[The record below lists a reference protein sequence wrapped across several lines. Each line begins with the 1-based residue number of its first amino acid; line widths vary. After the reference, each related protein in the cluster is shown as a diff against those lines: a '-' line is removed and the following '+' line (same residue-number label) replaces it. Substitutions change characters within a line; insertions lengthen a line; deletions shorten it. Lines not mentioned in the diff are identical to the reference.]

1 MKQVN
6 DMKLIFAA
14 NLKLHLDKRGL
25 NQTDMARDL
34 NFPETTVSNWM
45 KASTYPRPDKLQ
57 LIADYFNVKRSD
69 LTEKRP
75 TNLLYISPQTVPV
88 PVLGDIACGEPIHA
102 EENFIGYRYVSPD
115 RLPSGNSYYLI
126 AKGDSMEPTIPN
138 GSEVLIREQE
148 EVEYGQI
155 AAVLVN
161 GNTEATLKRVRK
173 QGNVIVLMPDNPAHD
188 PIFVTEECPVK
199 IIGKAIRIEKDL

>member
-1 MKQVN
+1 MKEVSN
-6 DMKLIFAA
+6 MKKIFAE
-14 NLKLHLDKRGL
+14 NLKHHLDRRRL
-25 NQTDMARDL
+25 NQTDMAKDL

-57 LIADYFNVKRSD
+57 LMADYFNVSRSD

-75 TNLLYISPQTVPV
+75 DNLVHLSPQTVRV
-88 PVLGDIACGEPIHA
+88 PVLGDIACGDPIHV
-102 EENFIGYRYVSPD
+102 EENFIGYRFVSPD

-126 AKGDSMEPTIPN
+126 AKGNSMEPTIPN

-161 GNTEATLKRVRK
+161 GNSEATLKRVRK
-173 QGNVIVLMPDNPAHD
+173 QGDLVVLMPDNPTHE
-188 PIFVTEECPVK
+188 PIFVTEDCPVK
-199 IIGKAIRIEKDL
+199 IIGKAIRVERDL

>member
-1 MKQVN
+1 MKEVN
-6 DMKLIFAA
+6 NMKKIFAE
-14 NLKLHLDKRGL
+14 NLKHHLERRRL
-25 NQTDMARDL
+25 NQTDMSKDL

-57 LIADYFNVKRSD
+57 LMADYFNVSRSD

-75 TNLLYISPQTVPV
+75 DNLFHISPQTVRV
-88 PVLGDIACGEPIHA
+88 PVLGDIACGDPIHV

-126 AKGDSMEPTIPN
+126 AKGNSMEPTIPN

-161 GNTEATLKRVRK
+161 GNSEATLKRVRK
-173 QGNVIVLMPDNPAHD
+173 QGDLVVLMPDNPTHD

-199 IIGKAIRIEKDL
+199 IIGKAIRVEKDL